1 MCTHE
6 QQGAKFHGFRASSR
20 TMKQSGLKALEVSVN
35 KMLGMYGVELYPE
48 YADE

>member
-1 MCTHE
+1 
-6 QQGAKFHGFRASSR
+6 
-20 TMKQSGLKALEVSVN
+20 MKQSGLKALEVSVN